1 MAEEKANT
9 QWLDDVFPGA
19 EQKRAE
25 MHERGLVFA
34 QKYLVFSGP
43 TADPRA
49 RELLEHWTRLVRAA
63 RIPRGSSA
71 QEYAAHN
78 ALREW
83 IEGIHQQ
90 IEFAAKNA
98 SSLPVRTNDA

>member
-1 MAEEKANT
+1 MPGEKKDD
-9 QWLDDVFPGA
+9 WLDELFPTA
-19 EQKRAE
+19 RAQRE
-25 MHERGLVFA
+25 TMQEKGLTFA

-49 RELLEHWTRLVRAA
+49 RELLEHWTNAVRNA
-63 RIPRGSSA
+63 RIPRGASA

-98 SSLPVRTNDA
+98 SSLPTRTTK

>member
-1 MAEEKANT
+1 MAEEKRED
-9 QWLDDVFPGA
+9 WLDELFPNREKLVK
-19 EQKRAE
+19 EQ
-25 MHERGLVFA
+25 HEKGLVFA
-34 QKYLVFSGP
+34 QRYLVFFGP

-49 RELLEHWTRLVRAA
+49 RDLLEHWTRAIRVQ
-63 RIPRGSSA
+63 RIPRGASA

-90 IEFAAKNA
+90 IEFASKNA
-98 SSLPVRTNDA
+98 SSLPTRMNDV